1 MRRLRGCL
9 TVLFIFGCGLLVGGF
24 LGAAFGWMA
33 CFNKI
38 VKGGPIAVQEIV
50 TDRVK
55 GDLKLKGEQKAEVR
69 KVVEEMAVEL
79 DAATRDVRPKVG
91 EILGRGEERI
101 GALLTEDWQRA
112 RLKKTLDAARLKW
125 VPATP
130 APAEAPKESPP
141 LPP

>member
-38 VKGGPIAVQEIV
+38 VKGGPVAVQEIV
-50 TDRVK
+50 IDRVK
-55 GDLKLKGEQKAEVR
+55 GDLKLKGEKKAEAR
-69 KVVEEMAVEL
+69 KIVEEMAVEL
-79 DAATRDVRPKVG
+79 DSATKDARPKVG

-125 VPATP
+125 VPA
-130 APAEAPKESPP
+130 APIPPSATTAPPSVPQ
-141 LPP
+141 